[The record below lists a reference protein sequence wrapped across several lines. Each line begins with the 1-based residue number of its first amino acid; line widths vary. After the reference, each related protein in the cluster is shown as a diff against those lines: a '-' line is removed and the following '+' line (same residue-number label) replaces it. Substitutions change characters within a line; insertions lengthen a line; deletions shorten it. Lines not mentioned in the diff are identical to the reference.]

1 MSPEGTTS
9 SSKSPFIAKSL
20 RAFEKGYDPTRE
32 DMALQ
37 TRGAFLDAF
46 PIDALRNLAVDDYV
60 IGLQRPTFCYHVE
73 VQTRAWAI
81 IQGATAA
88 KFGIYYG
95 RTKSDPKN
103 IYRPTPR
110 FGKTKGEAF
119 KTVKSALIDLVAL
132 GGQDD
137 LDFEAIDANSLSQMF
152 KAKILSLYFPD
163 RFVNVCSHEHLEMFA
178 SELGYQGDG
187 YVSEYQHYLVSQ
199 KLADPVARTWSN
211 PKFMA
216 FLYAT
221 YLPGHG
227 AAGSP
232 IRKPTKKRPGTV
244 DFKDLQAAWARIGRQ
259 SEKFA
264 RKWEEERLRGR
275 GWPHLAKQI
284 DDRRNRPGYG
294 YDFLSFSSPD
304 VPRFIEV
311 KTVGKVRGGGCR
323 CFVSETEYNV
333 SKSPGHAT
341 EYYFYLV
348 SLGSNG
354 KPASLKPVRAED
366 QYENSELL
374 PVSYEMRFDLD

>member
-1 MSPEGTTS
+1 MSPKGTTS
-9 SSKSPFIAKSL
+9 PAKSPFSAKSL
-20 RAFEKGYDPTRE
+20 RAFQKGYDPTRE
-32 DMALQ
+32 DTALQ

-46 PIDALRNLAVDDYV
+46 PIDALSNLAVEDYV
-60 IGLQRPTFCYHVE
+60 IGLQRPTFCYQVE

-95 RTKSDPKN
+95 RTKSAPRK
-103 IYRPTPR
+103 IYRPTPK
-110 FGKTKGEAF
+110 FGKTKIQAF
-119 KTVKSALIDLVAL
+119 NAVKSALLHLIAL

-137 LDFEAIDANSLSQMF
+137 LDFEAIDANALSQMF

-163 RFVNVCSHEHLEMFA
+163 RFINVCSHEHLKNFA
-178 SELGYQGDG
+178 LKLGYLGDG
-187 YVSEYQHYLVSQ
+187 YVSEYQHYLASK
-199 KLADPVARTWSN
+199 KLADPVAQTWSN
-211 PKFMA
+211 PKFTA

-221 YLPGHG
+221 YMPEHG
-227 AAGSP
+227 TAGSP

-244 DFKDLQAAWARIGRQ
+244 DFEDLQAAWARIGRN

-275 GWPHLAKQI
+275 GWQHLAKQI

-311 KTVGKVRGGGCR
+311 KTVGKVRGGGFR
-323 CFVSETEYNV
+323 CFVSETEYSV
-333 SKSPGHAT
+333 SKSSDHAT

-354 KPASLKPVRAED
+354 KPVSLKPVRAED